1 MHFRLIAAALVVAL
15 CGPALAQNT
24 GIVLVDDAQS
34 VLPRRQQALLMN
46 ALLKEKQETI
56 LPQVM
61 RENGIDMWIVSEGD
75 GALYVSL
82 LESEAD
88 GAVLE
93 TPAHLV
99 FFDRGDGAGIERSTA
114 ESDELAAIVS
124 ARNPGRIAI
133 GGGRSRRNRRAVSEA
148 ELAETT
154 ERLGEELAS
163 RVVPAATLANHWL
176 GTRTAREQSVF
187 KHVLRLAHE
196 IIAEAFSNKVIV
208 PDVTTT
214 DDVNWWIRQR
224 YADLG
229 LGTVDHPTITVQR
242 SKAERAKYSDDDEYF
257 RVFDER
263 FVDDPSPRVGLNL
276 IIRRG
281 DLIFCDTGIMYLGLY
296 TDTQQAA
303 YVLKEGEDEPPEG
316 IQEARRHIVRFQDL
330 LGEEMR
336 LGRGGNEIGI
346 AAVERAREE
355 GIQAKLYA
363 HSLAYYFMRY
373 GILGRFFSDEVHSA
387 GSGLSS
393 GRGRGGGGS
402 PLRYKTLFAL
412 EMDVEYEVPEWDG
425 QRVVFF
431 SETGMTFT
439 PDGMVFPGGRETEW
453 HVIR

>member
-1 MHFRLIAAALVVAL
+1 MHLRLIAALLVMAVS
-15 CGPALAQNT
+15 GPVFAQGA
-24 GIVLVDDAQS
+24 GIVLVDDAES
-34 VLPRRQQALLMN
+34 VLSRRQQAILMN
-46 ALLKEKQETI
+46 ALLKEKQRTI

-61 RENGIDMWIVSEGD
+61 RENGIDMWIVNEGD
-75 GALYVSL
+75 GPLYVSL

-93 TPAHLV
+93 TPSYMI
-99 FFDRGDGAGIERSTA
+99 FFDRGEGAGIESLSA
-114 ESDELAAIVS
+114 ESDDLVAIVR
-124 ARNPGRIAI
+124 ARNPAQIAI
-133 GGGRSRRNRRAVSEA
+133 GGGRSRRGRRAASEP
-148 ELAETT
+148 ELAELTQQ
-154 ERLGEELAS
+154 LGEDLAS
-163 RVVPAATLANHWL
+163 RVVSAATLANHWL
-176 GTRTAREQSVF
+176 GTRTPREQSVF

-263 FVDDPSPRVGLNL
+263 FVDDASPRVGLNL
-276 IIRRG
+276 VIRRG

-296 TDTQQAA
+296 TDTQQSA
-303 YVLKEGEDEPPEG
+303 YVLREGEDEPPEG
-316 IQEARRHIVRFQDL
+316 IQEALRHIVRFQDL
-330 LGEEMR
+330 IGEEMHR
-336 LGRGGNEIGI
+336 GRGGNEIGI

-393 GRGRGGGGS
+393 GRGGGDGGR
-402 PLRYKTLFAL
+402 PLRYNTLFAL
-412 EMDVEYEVPEWDG
+412 ELDIQYEVPEWDG

-439 PDGMVFPGGRETEW
+439 PDGMEFPGGRETEW

>member
-1 MHFRLIAAALVVAL
+1 MQLRLTAAVLAMAAS
-15 CGPALAQNT
+15 GPVLAQEA
-24 GIVLVDDAQS
+24 GIALVDDAES
-34 VLPRRQQALLMN
+34 ILPRRQQAILMN
-46 ALLKEKQETI
+46 ALLEEKQRTI

-61 RENGIDMWIVSEGD
+61 RENSIDMWIVSEGD
-75 GALYVSL
+75 GPLYVSL

-93 TPAHLV
+93 TPPHLV
-99 FFDRGDGAGIERSTA
+99 FFDRGEGADIERLMA
-114 ESDELAAIVS
+114 ESDDLAEIVRTRS
-124 ARNPGRIAI
+124 PDRIAI
-133 GGGRSRRNRRAVSEA
+133 GGGRSRRSRRAVAESERA
-148 ELAETT
+148 EVAQ
-154 ERLGEELAS
+154 RLGDDLAS

-176 GTRTAREQSVF
+176 GTRTSREQSVF
-187 KHVLRLAHE
+187 RHVLRLAHE
-196 IIAEAFSNKVIV
+196 IIAEAFSNRVII

-242 SKAERAKYSDDDEYF
+242 SKAERAKYADDDEYF

-263 FVDDPSPRVGLNL
+263 FVDDPSPRVGLNVV
-276 IIRRG
+276 IRRG

-296 TDTQQAA
+296 TDTQQSG
-303 YVLKEGEDEPPEG
+303 YVLRDGEDEPPEG
-316 IQEARRHIVRFQDL
+316 IQEAMRHVLRFQDL
-330 LGEEMR
+330 IGEEMR

-355 GIQAKLYA
+355 GIQGNLYA

-373 GILGRFFSDEVHSA
+373 GILGRFFSDEVHSG

-393 GRGRGGGGS
+393 GRGRGDGGR
-402 PLRYKTLFAL
+402 PLRHNTLFAL
-412 EMDVEYEVPEWDG
+412 ELDIQYELPEWDG
-425 QRVVFF
+425 QRIVVF

-453 HVIR
+453 LVIR